1 METITFIIFG
11 IIIIASAE
19 KMNCV
24 NYDKQNSF
32 KNNK

>member
-11 IIIIASAE
+11 IIIIALAE
-19 KMNCV
+19 QLNCV
-24 NYDKQNSF
+24 DYDKQNSF